1 MRTKDLMTPAT
12 HVCRPDHTLREAA
25 GLMWEHDCGFLP
37 VVGEDGRVLGVI
49 TDRDVCLAASRV
61 GRDFAAVPVRE
72 CMSQPVRS
80 CSPEDTFDAAADAM
94 ERYHVRRLVVV
105 DAGARLQGVV
115 SLDDLACAAFAD
127 VRSDERHGK
136 IHKVAETLAIL
147 GGGPTHPHRVGG
159 SGLPAGVRSRAAV

>member
-37 VVGEDGRVLGVI
+37 VIGEDGRVVGVI
-49 TDRDVCLAASRV
+49 TDRDVCLAAYRAV
-61 GRDFAAVPVRE
+61 RDFSSMPVAD

-80 CSPEDTFDAAADAM
+80 CSPDDTFDAAADAM
-94 ERYHVRRLVVV
+94 ERHHVRRLVVV
-105 DAGARLQGVV
+105 DTAGRLQGVV
-115 SLDDLACAAFAD
+115 SLDDLARAAFAD

-147 GGGPTHPHRVGG
+147 GGGPTHPHRAGG
-159 SGLPAGVRSRAAV
+159 GGLPVGVPSRRAV